1 MFSHVGFAFFPSRER
16 RQSEGKAKAEWGWS
30 GGQPL
35 WLCAKRLYTEKKNKG
50 VYDDNNNNIGGLP
63 FWKMRCVD
71 VAFFLVLAH
80 YFPTVF

>member
-1 MFSHVGFAFFPSRER
+1 M
-16 RQSEGKAKAEWGWS
+16 
-30 GGQPL
+30 
-35 WLCAKRLYTEKKNKG
+35 KNKG

-80 YFPTVF
+80 YLPTVIRSLSDRYPIRERITGT